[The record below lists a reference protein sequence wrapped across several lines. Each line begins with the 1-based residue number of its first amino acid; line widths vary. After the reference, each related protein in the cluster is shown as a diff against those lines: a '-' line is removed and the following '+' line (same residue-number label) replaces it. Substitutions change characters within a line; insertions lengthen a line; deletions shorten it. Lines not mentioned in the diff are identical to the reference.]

1 MAVLEPQSNITLVNV
16 PWDNNYQNVRNFND
30 IGAQGAYFSNLFP
43 RINFEDYTY
52 LRKGS
57 SIRVGVSVDEI
68 REYNYLYYNNGDGK
82 TYYCF
87 IEDYNYISENVTE
100 LIIKIDVY
108 QTYMFE
114 YTILK
119 SFVEREHV
127 TLSSD
132 IPGKYTFPEELET
145 GEYVC
150 YERQTYHGL
159 KNQSVIIQ
167 IGKNPYD
174 TNATFQYG
182 QYGGVYMFGYLFA
195 FDVFNERKI
204 TQDVQRGAFT
214 SLMNKIRSDG
224 LSENIFAIY
233 VVPTETIGQRDDHN
247 MMIPSLESVYSSII
261 TNIIPSDITRFNQ
274 FNYNDIYTPKNKK
287 LLTYPYKYFAI
298 SNNSGILNTYRYED
312 FDSFYDIPDE
322 NKSLEMKIKFAPTI
336 GGSCKLVPLTYKGQ
350 DENEDEGIM
359 LGKFPTYSWGN
370 DTYTNWL
377 TQNAL
382 NVVGNFIDAG
392 LNTIKGSLAMGYGAS
407 DLVGL
412 GYSMS
417 SYSQVYQTAGK
428 VYEQKFAPNTIGGNI
443 AGGDINSISSMNT
456 FIFSHMEIKPEYA
469 EIIDNFFEMYGYKIN
484 KLKVPETTSRKYWN
498 YVKTIDIN
506 MEGNIPET
514 DLTELKNIFN
524 NGVTIW
530 HTNNMYNYSLN
541 NHESI

>member
-30 IGAQGAYFSNLFP
+30 IGAQTTYFSNLFP
-43 RINFEDYTY
+43 RINFEEYTY

-57 SIRVGVSVDEI
+57 SIRVGAGVDEI

-132 IPGKYTFPEELET
+132 VAGNYTFPEELET
-145 GEYVC
+145 GEYISREFTNVA
-150 YERQTYHGL
+150 ETQNTYL
-159 KNQSVIIQ
+159 IIQ
-167 IGKNPYD
+167 IGKNPYNNLETFNY
-174 TNATFQYG
+174 TNKDGIMQFG
-182 QYGGVYMFGYLFA
+182 YMFAY
-195 FDVFNERKI
+195 KI
-204 TQDVQRGAFT
+204 SELTDTT
-214 SLMNKIRSDG
+214 SKEWNCFRDLIKKVRDQGI
-224 LSENIFAIY
+224 SENIFA
-233 VVPTETIGQRDDHN
+233 
-247 MMIPSLESVYSSII
+247 VYSVPYFVIGERY
-261 TNIIPSDITRFNQ
+261 TNNLLEEKYPCMIKWDDTSYGSKNEIEKTFSPPFGENQ
-274 FNYNDIYTPKNKK
+274 FNYLGKTYTAKNNK
-287 LLTYPYKYFAI
+287 LLTYPYKYLSV
-298 SNNSGILNTYRYED
+298 SNNVGSLNTYRYEN
-312 FDSFYDIPDE
+312 FENGIP
-322 NKSLEMKIKFAPTI
+322 KFILKGVMSI
-336 GGSCKLVPLTYKGQ
+336 GGSIKLIPENYNGQ
-350 DENEDEGIM
+350 TRNENEGII
-359 LGKFPTYSWGN
+359 LGKYPQFMWGN
-370 DTYTNWL
+370 DVYTNWL
-377 TQNAL
+377 TQNAI
-382 NVVGNFIDAG
+382 NVLGDFIDVG
-392 LNTIKGSLAMGYGAS
+392 LTFTKSGIS
-407 DLVGL
+407 LVG
-412 GYSMS
+412 GGPVAGT
-417 SYSQVYQTAGK
+417 SYAFSGM
-428 VYEQKFAPNTIGGNI
+428 QKIISNIGNIYKHSFAPNTISGN
-443 AGGDINSISSMNT
+443 ASGGDINSSSSQNT
-456 FIFSHMEIKPEYA
+456 FIISHNEIKPEYA

>member
-52 LRKGS
+52 LRKGN
-57 SIRVGVSVDEI
+57 SIRVGVGVDEI

-132 IPGKYTFPEELET
+132 VAGNYTFPEELET
-145 GEYVC
+145 GEYISREFTNVA
-150 YERQTYHGL
+150 ETQNTYL
-159 KNQSVIIQ
+159 IIQ
-167 IGKNPYD
+167 IGKNPYNNLETFNY
-174 TNATFQYG
+174 TNKDGIMQFG
-182 QYGGVYMFGYLFA
+182 YMFAYKISELTDTTSKEWDCFR
-195 FDVFNERKI
+195 DLITKVRKQGI
-204 TQDVQRGAFT
+204 
-214 SLMNKIRSDG
+214 
-224 LSENIFAIY
+224 SENIFA
-233 VVPTETIGQRDDHN
+233 
-247 MMIPSLESVYSSII
+247 VYSVPYFVIGERF
-261 TNIIPSDITRFNQ
+261 TNNLLEEKYPCMIKWDDTNYGSKNEIEKIFSPPFGENQ
-274 FNYNDIYTPKNKK
+274 FNYLGKTYTAKNNK
-287 LLTYPYKYFAI
+287 LLTYPYKYLSV
-298 SNNSGILNTYRYED
+298 SNNVGSLNTYRYEN
-312 FDSFYDIPDE
+312 FENGIP
-322 NKSLEMKIKFAPTI
+322 KFILKGVMSI
-336 GGSCKLVPLTYKGQ
+336 GGSIKLIPENYNGQ
-350 DENEDEGIM
+350 TRNENEGII
-359 LGKFPTYSWGN
+359 LGKYPQFMWGN
-370 DTYTNWL
+370 DVYTNWL
-377 TQNAL
+377 TQNAI
-382 NVVGNFIDAG
+382 NVLGDFIDVG
-392 LNTIKGSLAMGYGAS
+392 LTFTKSGIS
-407 DLVGL
+407 LVG
-412 GYSMS
+412 GEPIAGT
-417 SYSQVYQTAGK
+417 SYTFSGM
-428 VYEQKFAPNTIGGNI
+428 QKIVNNIGNIYKHSFAPNTISGN
-443 AGGDINSISSMNT
+443 ASGGDINSSSSQNT
-456 FIFSHMEIKPEYA
+456 FIISHNEIKPEYA

-530 HTNNMYNYSLN
+530 HTDNMYNYSLN

>member
-30 IGAQGAYFSNLFP
+30 IGAQNTYFSNLFP

-52 LRKGS
+52 LRKNK
-57 SIRVGVSVDEI
+57 SIRVGVGVDEI

-132 IPGKYTFPEELET
+132 VAGNYTFPEELET
-145 GEYVC
+145 GEYISREFTNVA
-150 YERQTYHGL
+150 ETQNTYL
-159 KNQSVIIQ
+159 IIQ
-167 IGKNPYD
+167 IGKNPYNNLETFNY
-174 TNATFQYG
+174 TNKDGIMQFG
-182 QYGGVYMFGYLFA
+182 YMFAYKISELTDTTSKEWNCFR
-195 FDVFNERKI
+195 DLITKVRKQGI
-204 TQDVQRGAFT
+204 
-214 SLMNKIRSDG
+214 
-224 LSENIFAIY
+224 SENIFA
-233 VVPTETIGQRDDHN
+233 
-247 MMIPSLESVYSSII
+247 VYSVPYFVIGERY
-261 TNIIPSDITRFNQ
+261 TNNLLEEKYPCMIKWDDTSYGTKNEIEKIFSPPFGENQ
-274 FNYNDIYTPKNKK
+274 FNYLGKTYTAKNNK
-287 LLTYPYKYFAI
+287 LLTYPYKYLSV
-298 SNNSGILNTYRYED
+298 SNNVGSLNTYRYEN
-312 FDSFYDIPDE
+312 FENGIP
-322 NKSLEMKIKFAPTI
+322 KFILKGVMSI
-336 GGSCKLVPLTYKGQ
+336 GGSIKLIPENYNGQ
-350 DENEDEGIM
+350 TRNENEGLI
-359 LGKFPTYSWGN
+359 LGKYPQFMWGN
-370 DTYTNWL
+370 DVYTNWL
-377 TQNAL
+377 TQNAI
-382 NVVGNFIDAG
+382 NVLGDFVDVGLTFTKSGI
-392 LNTIKGSLAMGYGAS
+392 S
-407 DLVGL
+407 LVG
-412 GYSMS
+412 GGPVAGT
-417 SYSQVYQTAGK
+417 SYAFSGM
-428 VYEQKFAPNTIGGNI
+428 QKIISNIGNIYKHSFAPNTISGN
-443 AGGDINSISSMNT
+443 ASGGDINSSSSQNT
-456 FIFSHMEIKPEYA
+456 FIISHNEIKPEYA

-524 NGVTIW
+524 TGVTIW
-530 HTNNMYNYSLN
+530 HTDNMYNYSLN

>member
-30 IGAQGAYFSNLFP
+30 IGAQNTYFSNLFP
-43 RINFEDYTY
+43 RINFEDYTF

-57 SIRVGVSVDEI
+57 SIRVGVGVDEI

-132 IPGKYTFPEELET
+132 VAGNYTFPEELET
-145 GEYVC
+145 GEYISREFTNVA
-150 YERQTYHGL
+150 ETQNTYL
-159 KNQSVIIQ
+159 IIQ
-167 IGKNPYD
+167 IGKNPYNNLETFNY
-174 TNATFQYG
+174 TNKDGIMQFG
-182 QYGGVYMFGYLFA
+182 YMFAYKISELTDTTSKEWNCFR
-195 FDVFNERKI
+195 DLITKVRKQGI
-204 TQDVQRGAFT
+204 
-214 SLMNKIRSDG
+214 
-224 LSENIFAIY
+224 SENIFA
-233 VVPTETIGQRDDHN
+233 
-247 MMIPSLESVYSSII
+247 VYSVPYFVIGERY
-261 TNIIPSDITRFNQ
+261 TNNLLEEKYPCMIKWDDTSYGSKNEIEKTFNPPFGENQ
-274 FNYNDIYTPKNKK
+274 FNYLGKTYTAKNNK
-287 LLTYPYKYFAI
+287 LLTYPYKYLSV
-298 SNNSGILNTYRYED
+298 SNNVGSLNTYRYEN
-312 FDSFYDIPDE
+312 FENGIP
-322 NKSLEMKIKFAPTI
+322 KFILKGVMSI
-336 GGSCKLVPLTYKGQ
+336 GGSIKLIPENYNGQ
-350 DENEDEGIM
+350 TRNENEGII
-359 LGKFPTYSWGN
+359 LGKYPQFMWGN
-370 DTYTNWL
+370 DVYTNWL
-377 TQNAL
+377 TQNAI
-382 NVVGNFIDAG
+382 NVLGDFIDVG
-392 LNTIKGSLAMGYGAS
+392 LTFTKSGIS
-407 DLVGL
+407 LVG
-412 GYSMS
+412 GEPVAGT
-417 SYSQVYQTAGK
+417 SYAFSGM
-428 VYEQKFAPNTIGGNI
+428 QKIISNIGNIYKHSFAPNTISGN
-443 AGGDINSISSMNT
+443 ASGGDINSSSSQNT
-456 FIFSHMEIKPEYA
+456 FIISHNEIKPEYA

-484 KLKVPETTSRKYWN
+484 KLKIPETTSRKYWN

-530 HTNNMYNYSLN
+530 HTDNMYNYSLN

>member
-30 IGAQGAYFSNLFP
+30 IGAQSAFFSNLFP
-43 RINFEDYTY
+43 RINFEDYTF
-52 LRKGS
+52 LRKGN
-57 SIRVGVSVDEI
+57 SIRVGVGVDEI

-132 IPGKYTFPEELET
+132 VAGNYTFPEELET
-145 GEYVC
+145 GEYISREFTNVA
-150 YERQTYHGL
+150 ETQNTYL
-159 KNQSVIIQ
+159 IIQ
-167 IGKNPYD
+167 IGKNPYNNLETFNY
-174 TNATFQYG
+174 TNKDGIMQFG
-182 QYGGVYMFGYLFA
+182 YMFAYKISELTDTTSKEWNCFR
-195 FDVFNERKI
+195 DLITKVRKQGI
-204 TQDVQRGAFT
+204 
-214 SLMNKIRSDG
+214 
-224 LSENIFAIY
+224 SENIFA
-233 VVPTETIGQRDDHN
+233 
-247 MMIPSLESVYSSII
+247 VYSVPYFVIGERY
-261 TNIIPSDITRFNQ
+261 TNNLLEEKYPCMIKWDDTSYGSKNEIEKTFSPPFGENQ
-274 FNYNDIYTPKNKK
+274 FSYLGKTYTAKNNK
-287 LLTYPYKYFAI
+287 LLTYPYKYLSV
-298 SNNSGILNTYRYED
+298 SNNVGSLNTYRYEN
-312 FDSFYDIPDE
+312 FENGIP
-322 NKSLEMKIKFAPTI
+322 KFILKGVMSI
-336 GGSCKLVPLTYKGQ
+336 GGSIKLIPENYNGQ
-350 DENEDEGIM
+350 TRNENEGLM
-359 LGKFPTYSWGN
+359 LGKYPQFMWGN
-370 DTYTNWL
+370 DVYTNWL
-377 TQNAL
+377 TQNAI
-382 NVVGNFIDAG
+382 NVLGDFIDVG
-392 LNTIKGSLAMGYGAS
+392 LTFTKSGIS
-407 DLVGL
+407 LVG
-412 GYSMS
+412 GQPVAGT
-417 SYSQVYQTAGK
+417 SYAFSGM
-428 VYEQKFAPNTIGGNI
+428 QKIISNIGNIYKHSFAPNTISSN
-443 AGGDINSISSMNT
+443 ASGGDINSSSSQNT
-456 FIFSHMEIKPEYA
+456 FIISHNEIKPEYA

-530 HTNNMYNYSLN
+530 HTDNMYNYSLN